1 MDADGEAVPLAAMLR
16 RLALDVVAVQ
26 DELDRSFVSA
36 RAARDE
42 DGGGPAP
49 VWYRLEDV
57 RVTLGLRTTVRG
69 GEPGAEGLAAA
80 DAAGTPE
87 FLCRL
92 PDPVAV
98 ALYGNE
104 AVATTTITVAIG
116 PLVSPRES

>member
-1 MDADGEAVPLAAMLR
+1 MNGDGDALPLAAVLR
-16 RLALDVVAVQ
+16 RLALDVVGVQ

-42 DGGGPAP
+42 HGGPAP
-49 VWYRLEDV
+49 VWYRLDDV

-69 GEPGAEGLAAA
+69 GERGAEGLAAA

-116 PLVSPRES
+116 PLVSPLES